1 MKTCNTKVKLDTSD
15 MRGNAQY
22 FHNELKIY
30 YKYIIYE
37 HILLARTLFFKV
49 VIGHTNTLKKIKS
62 ICIRIFQ
69 FIAN

>member
-1 MKTCNTKVKLDTSD
+1 MLNT
-15 MRGNAQY
+15 
-22 FHNELKIY
+22 FIIELKIY

-37 HILLARTLFFKV
+37 HILLAKTLFFKV